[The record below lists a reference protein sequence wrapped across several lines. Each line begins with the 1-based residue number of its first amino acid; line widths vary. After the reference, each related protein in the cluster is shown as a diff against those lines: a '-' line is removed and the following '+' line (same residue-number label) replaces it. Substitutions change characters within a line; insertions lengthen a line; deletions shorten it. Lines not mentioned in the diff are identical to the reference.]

1 MFWTA
6 NRATFWNLLG
16 RTINDGNHFIIMYR
30 QPTCSDRHFHNDS
43 HGIVYHIMERFFAK
57 KRLASAICV
66 FIVCALTNIGICLL
80 IANNPIVICSSE
92 YSEYI
97 DEERKEQIQ
106 EDVKS
111 LYKEKGL
118 LFPAIIEVKY
128 ADKECLKLHIQYLF
142 FGTVDFSVDADQTK
156 SIDKP
161 LY

>member
-1 MFWTA
+1 M
-6 NRATFWNLLG
+6 ATILLS
-16 RTINDGNHFIIMYR
+16 
-30 QPTCSDRHFHNDS
+30 C
-43 HGIVYHIMERFFAK
+43 IVNPLVVIAISTMIPMVLYITLWRGFSRK
-57 KRLASAICV
+57 KRLTSAICM
-66 FIVCALTNIGICLL
+66 FIVCTLTNIGICLL

>member
-1 MFWTA
+1 M
-6 NRATFWNLLG
+6 ATILLS
-16 RTINDGNHFIIMYR
+16 
-30 QPTCSDRHFHNDS
+30 C
-43 HGIVYHIMERFFAK
+43 IVNPLVVIAISTMIPIVLYITLWRGFSQK
-57 KRLASAICV
+57 KRLTSAICV

>member
-1 MFWTA
+1 M
-6 NRATFWNLLG
+6 ATILLS
-16 RTINDGNHFIIMYR
+16 
-30 QPTCSDRHFHNDS
+30 C
-43 HGIVYHIMERFFAK
+43 IVNPLVVIAISTMIPMVLYITLWRGFSQK

>member
-1 MFWTA
+1 M
-6 NRATFWNLLG
+6 ATILLS
-16 RTINDGNHFIIMYR
+16 
-30 QPTCSDRHFHNDS
+30 C
-43 HGIVYHIMERFFAK
+43 IVNPLVVIAISTMIPMVLYITLWRGFSQK
-57 KRLASAICV
+57 KRLTSAICV

-128 ADKECLKLHIQYLF
+128 ADNECLKLHIQYLF

>member
-1 MFWTA
+1 M
-6 NRATFWNLLG
+6 ATILLS
-16 RTINDGNHFIIMYR
+16 
-30 QPTCSDRHFHNDS
+30 C
-43 HGIVYHIMERFFAK
+43 IVNPLVVIAISTMIPMVLYITLWKGFSQK
-57 KRLASAICV
+57 KRLTSAICV

>member
-1 MFWTA
+1 M
-6 NRATFWNLLG
+6 ATILLSCIVNLLVVIAISTMIPMVLYITLWRG
-16 RTINDGNHFIIMYR
+16 FS
-30 QPTCSDRHFHNDS
+30 Q
-43 HGIVYHIMERFFAK
+43 K
-57 KRLASAICV
+57 KRLTSAICV

>member
-1 MFWTA
+1 M
-6 NRATFWNLLG
+6 ATILLS
-16 RTINDGNHFIIMYR
+16 
-30 QPTCSDRHFHNDS
+30 C
-43 HGIVYHIMERFFAK
+43 IVNPLVVIAISTMIPMVLYITLWRGFSQK
-57 KRLASAICV
+57 KRLTSAICV

>member
-1 MFWTA
+1 M
-6 NRATFWNLLG
+6 ATILLSCI
-16 RTINDGNHFIIMYR
+16 INPLVVVSVSAVI
-30 QPTCSDRHFHNDS
+30 P
-43 HGIVYHIMERFFAK
+43 IVLYITLWRDFSRK
-57 KRLASAICV
+57 KRLISVICV
-66 FIVCALTNIGICLL
+66 FIVCALASIGICFL
-80 IANNPIVICSSE
+80 ISNNPIVVCSSE

-97 DEERKEQIQ
+97 DDERKEQMQ

-128 ADKECLKLHIQYLF
+128 ADNERINLHIQYLF

>member
-1 MFWTA
+1 M
-6 NRATFWNLLG
+6 ATILLS
-16 RTINDGNHFIIMYR
+16 
-30 QPTCSDRHFHNDS
+30 C
-43 HGIVYHIMERFFAK
+43 IVNPLVVIAISTMIPMVLYITLWRGFSQK
-57 KRLASAICV
+57 KRLTSVICV

-128 ADKECLKLHIQYLF
+128 ADKECLNLHIQYLF